1 MGFDQD
7 RSGELSGME
16 MQKCMADI
24 GLRPRSKAEQQFWK
38 EKMDR
43 ADEDHDGTYSFEEY
57 MNFVAEVREF
67 RQQEAER
74 EDLTYGIEL
83 GVPQDEIAGFRDAYF
98 KFCNEDGEMAVQD
111 LRRMLV
117 AVGRPVNS
125 NALHQMFKE
134 VAKTDP
140 GTSSSASSWCSS
152 SRSSLIDRRWH
163 RLHVRVGFHGGVFF
177 FSRKFESVQ
186 FSNVNFQHFSGVL
199 KCSRVRVLFP

>member
-98 KFCNEDGEMAVQD
+98 KFCNEDIGLRPRSKAEQQFWKEKMDRADED

-125 NALHQMFKE
+125 NALH
-134 VAKTDP
+134 
-140 GTSSSASSWCSS
+140 
-152 SRSSLIDRRWH
+152 
-163 RLHVRVGFHGGVFF
+163 
-177 FSRKFESVQ
+177 
-186 FSNVNFQHFSGVL
+186 
-199 KCSRVRVLFP
+199 